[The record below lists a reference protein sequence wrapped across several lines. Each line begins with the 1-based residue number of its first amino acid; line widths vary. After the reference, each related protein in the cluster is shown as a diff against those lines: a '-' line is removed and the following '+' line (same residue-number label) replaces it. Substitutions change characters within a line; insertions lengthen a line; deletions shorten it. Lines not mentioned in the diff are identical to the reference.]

1 MLYPDYAIKINS
13 YARFL
18 QIPKAYASH
27 IGKNVFYKLFYPYL
41 ISPYKKK
48 KKKMGRESMSH
59 QAAELSEFFL
69 FLFPM
74 DNTYGLCQSCG
85 SRLGQGFS
93 PFPHRTVKFKRPA
106 HSFLWNASGCQ
117 LDKIVLESQ
126 KLSKDCAD

>member
-1 MLYPDYAIKINS
+1 
-13 YARFL
+13 
-18 QIPKAYASH
+18 
-27 IGKNVFYKLFYPYL
+27 
-41 ISPYKKK
+41 
-48 KKKMGRESMSH
+48 MGRESMSH

-93 PFPHRTVKFKRPA
+93 PFPHHTVKFKRPA